1 MNKET
6 EPEETEWARVISK
19 IPFYLTSPTAEIIRW
34 TLELIYILNKKHGSL
49 SHLLLYIYIAFN
61 SFQEMG
67 SKRFVGFLDHFTA
80 LAL

>member
-6 EPEETEWARVISK
+6 EPEETEWASVISK

-49 SHLLLYIYIAFN
+49 SHLLLY
-61 SFQEMG
+61 SFQQEMG